1 MTTVGNTSA
10 PIPAGSYWVGDPCYA
25 FLGYHDVW
33 MACLETSGNEN
44 GQTILD
50 ARGTEVEGQTFQFV
64 ASRTLWGD
72 GEYPAYGY
80 GMSFSCPVDAGLI
93 GVVPAA
99 QVARLENPPFGM
111 TLVEFP
117 EDFDVSFSEDGMI
130 RIGEIEVFTGGEE

>member
-1 MTTVGNTSA
+1 MDFTS
-10 PIPAGSYWVGDPCYA
+10 
-25 FLGYHDVW
+25 F
-33 MACLETSGNEN
+33 
-44 GQTILD
+44 
-50 ARGTEVEGQTFQFV
+50 
-64 ASRTLWGD
+64 
-72 GEYPAYGY
+72 
-80 GMSFSCPVDAGLI
+80 I